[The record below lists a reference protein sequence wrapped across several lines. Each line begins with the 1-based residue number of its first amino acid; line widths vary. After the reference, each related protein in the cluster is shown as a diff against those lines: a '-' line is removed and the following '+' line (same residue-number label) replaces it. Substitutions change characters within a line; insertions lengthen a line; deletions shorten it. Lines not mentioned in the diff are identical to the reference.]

1 MAQEKTR
8 GAEKRERILQSA
20 IKVFARKGFYNTRV
34 SEIARTAGVADGTIY
49 LYFKNKDDILISIF
63 TDRIGTLNDE
73 LERQLATLQGASEKV
88 QRIVSIQL
96 GLLRG
101 HKDLA
106 EVITINLRQS
116 NRFLKQYAAPGFNRY
131 LDIIGKVI
139 QEGQESGDFRPDVSP
154 RAAACALFGALDGLT
169 LTWVL
174 GSSDSDR
181 LSRAGQQVAKI
192 FIEGLRIGAA
202 SETPS

>member
-1 MAQEKTR
+1 MAQERSR
-8 GAEKRERILQSA
+8 GTEKRERILQSA
-20 IKVFARKGFYNTRV
+20 IRVFAKKGFYNTRV
-34 SEIARTAGVADGTIY
+34 SEIARTAGVADGMIY

-73 LERQLATLQGASEKV
+73 MLRQLASLGSPSEKI
-88 QRIVSIQL
+88 QRIVSVQL

-131 LDIIGKVI
+131 LDIIAGVV
-139 QEGQESGDFRPDVSP
+139 QEGQERGEFRTDVSP
-154 RAAACALFGALDGLT
+154 RVAACSLFGALDGLT

-174 GSSDSDR
+174 GSRDADR
-181 LSRAGQQVAKI
+181 LARAGQQVAHI
-192 FIEGLRIGAA
+192 FIEGLRATEQAG
-202 SETPS
+202 T

>member
-1 MAQEKTR
+1 MVQERNK

-49 LYFKNKDDILISIF
+49 LYFKNKDDILISLF
-63 TDRIGTLNDE
+63 NDRIGKLNDE
-73 LERQLATLQGASEKV
+73 MERQLATLGSPSEKV
-88 QRIVSIQL
+88 KRIVSIQL

-131 LDIIGKVI
+131 LDIIAAVI
-139 QEGQESGDFRPDVSP
+139 QEGQESGDFRQDVSP
-154 RAAACALFGALDGLT
+154 RVAACSLFGALDGLS

-174 GSSDSDR
+174 GTRDADR
-181 LSRAGQQVAKI
+181 LARAGQQVSHI
-192 FIEGLRIGAA
+192 FIEGLRVPESTG
-202 SETPS
+202 T

>member
-1 MAQEKTR
+1 MAQERNR

-63 TDRIGTLNDE
+63 TDRIGKLNDE
-73 LERQLATLQGASEKV
+73 MERQLATLETAGEKI

-131 LDIIGKVI
+131 LDIIAGVI
-139 QEGQESGDFRPDVSP
+139 QGGQEEGDFRKDISP
-154 RAAACALFGALDGLT
+154 RVAACSLFGALDGLT

-174 GSSDSDR
+174 GSRDADR
-181 LSRAGQQVAKI
+181 LARAGQQVAGV
-192 FIEGLRIGAA
+192 FIEGLKTSA
-202 SETPS
+202 T

>member
-1 MAQEKTR
+1 MAQERSR
-8 GAEKRERILQSA
+8 GTEKRERILQSA
-20 IKVFARKGFYNTRV
+20 IRVFAKKGFYNTRV

-73 LERQLATLQGASEKV
+73 MLRQLASLGSPSEKI
-88 QRIVSIQL
+88 QRIVSVQL

-116 NRFLKQYAAPGFNRY
+116 NHFLKQYAAPGFNRY
-131 LDIIGKVI
+131 LDIIAGVV
-139 QEGQESGDFRPDVSP
+139 QEGQERGEFRTDVSP
-154 RAAACALFGALDGLT
+154 RVAACSLFGALDGLT

-174 GSSDSDR
+174 GSRDADR
-181 LSRAGQQVAKI
+181 LARAGQQVAHI
-192 FIEGLRIGAA
+192 FIEGLRATEQAG
-202 SETPS
+202 T

>member
-1 MAQEKTR
+1 MTQDKAK
-8 GAEKRERILQSA
+8 ASEKRERILQSA

-34 SEIARTAGVADGTIY
+34 SEIARQAGVADGTIY

-63 TDRIGTLNDE
+63 TDRIGRLNDE
-73 LERQLATLQGASEKV
+73 MERQLAELPTITEKIE
-88 QRIVSIQL
+88 RIVSIQL

-131 LDIIGKVI
+131 LDIIAAVI
-139 QEGQESGDFRPDVSP
+139 QEGQDRGELSKEVSP
-154 RAAACALFGALDGLT
+154 RVAACALFGALDGVT

-174 GSSDSDR
+174 GTRDDER
-181 LSRAGQQVAKI
+181 LSRAGKQVCTL
-192 FIEGLRIGAA
+192 FVEGLRQK
-202 SETPS
+202 PL

>member
-1 MAQEKTR
+1 MSQDKTR
-8 GAEKRERILQSA
+8 GIEKRERILQSA

-34 SEIARTAGVADGTIY
+34 SEIARQAGVADGTIY

-63 TDRIGTLNDE
+63 TDRIGKLNDE
-73 LERQLATLQGASEKV
+73 MERQLSQLPTPAAKIE
-88 QRIVSIQL
+88 RIVSIQL

-131 LDIIGKVI
+131 LDIIAAVI
-139 QEGQESGDFRPDVSP
+139 QEGQDQGEFTTEVSP
-154 RAAACALFGALDGLT
+154 RVAACALFGALDGVT

-174 GSSDSDR
+174 GTRDDDR
-181 LSRAGQQVAKI
+181 LSRAGKQVTRL
-192 FIEGLRIGAA
+192 FIEGLHEEPR
-202 SETPS
+202 S

>member
-1 MAQEKTR
+1 MAQERSR
-8 GAEKRERILQSA
+8 GTEKRERILQSA
-20 IKVFARKGFYNTRV
+20 IRVFAKKGFYNTRV

-73 LERQLATLQGASEKV
+73 MLRQLASLGSPSEKI
-88 QRIVSIQL
+88 QRIVSVQL

-131 LDIIGKVI
+131 LDIIASVV
-139 QEGQESGDFRPDVSP
+139 QEGQERGDFRTDVSP
-154 RAAACALFGALDGLT
+154 RVAACSLFGALDGLT

-174 GSSDSDR
+174 GTRDADR
-181 LSRAGQQVAKI
+181 LARAGQQVAKV
-192 FIEGLRIGAA
+192 FIEGLRA
-202 SETPS
+202 SESTGT

>member
-1 MAQEKTR
+1 MPQDRPK
-8 GAEKRERILQSA
+8 GADKRERILQSA
-20 IKVFARKGFYNTRV
+20 IRVFSRKGFYNTRV

-63 TDRIGTLNDE
+63 SDRIGKLNDE
-73 LERQLATLQGASEKV
+73 LERQLATLATPSEKIE
-88 QRIVSIQL
+88 RIVSIQL

-131 LDIIGKVI
+131 LDLIAAVV
-139 QEGQESGDFRPDVSP
+139 QDGQDRGDFRRDVSP
-154 RAAACALFGALDGLT
+154 RVAACSIFGALDGLT

-174 GSSDSDR
+174 GSHDADR
-181 LSRAGQQVAKI
+181 LARAGQQVART
-192 FIEGLRIGAA
+192 FIDGLMAR
-202 SETPS
+202 SKVE

>member
-1 MAQEKTR
+1 MAQERSR
-8 GAEKRERILQSA
+8 GTEKRERILQSA
-20 IKVFARKGFYNTRV
+20 IRVFAKKGFYNTRV

-73 LERQLATLQGASEKV
+73 MLRQLASLGSPSEKI
-88 QRIVSIQL
+88 QRIVSVQL

-131 LDIIGKVI
+131 LDIIAGVV
-139 QEGQESGDFRPDVSP
+139 QEGQERGEFRTDVSP
-154 RAAACALFGALDGLT
+154 RVAACSLFGALDGLT

-174 GSSDSDR
+174 GSRDADR
-181 LSRAGQQVAKI
+181 LARAGQQVAHI
-192 FIEGLRIGAA
+192 FIEGLRATEQAG
-202 SETPS
+202 T